1 MFGFKEAAEIGAAS
15 MLEVSKS
22 VITHGKSVEAAGNS
36 LSIAII
42 VAVTIISF
50 TTIVAVLIA
59 TFPTKVET
67 LVASAMQVMASIL
80 KPLLPQRV
88 RHKIF
93 PDDHNVIATG

>member
-1 MFGFKEAAEIGAAS
+1 MFGRKQAAEIGAAS

-22 VITHGKSVEAAGNS
+22 VITAGKSVEAAGNS
-36 LSIAII
+36 LAIAI
-42 VAVTIISF
+42 
-50 TTIVAVLIA
+50 IVAVLIA

-93 PDDHNVIATG
+93 PDDQNVIATG